1 MLIRIYFYTIFM
13 LMDINSTFEL
23 QFAYRIHAN
32 RTPLLIR
39 TPGYTFVA
47 HCGPFL

>member
-13 LMDINSTFEL
+13 LTDINSIFEL

-32 RTPLLIR
+32 RTPLQKVIDR
-39 TPGYTFVA
+39 EMTS
-47 HCGPFL
+47 